1 MNKYEIIG
9 FYSGYAAFEL
19 SYISEF
25 ENIRKIKNL
34 YIDETE
40 ADKFIE
46 FLKDLNFEEVEDE

>member
-1 MNKYEIIG
+1 MNKYKIIE
-9 FYSGYAAFEL
+9 FNRGYATFEL

-40 ADKFIE
+40 VDKFIE